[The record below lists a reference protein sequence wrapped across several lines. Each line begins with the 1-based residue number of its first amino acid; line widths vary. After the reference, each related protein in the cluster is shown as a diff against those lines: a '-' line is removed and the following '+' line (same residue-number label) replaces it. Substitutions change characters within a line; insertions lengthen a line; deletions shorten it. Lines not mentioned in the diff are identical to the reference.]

1 MLLIFR
7 NVKCIFSNI
16 LATTIERFSCTKIN
30 IEKTNC
36 MQFMFN
42 KQIYLGK
49 ITYSDVT
56 RR

>member
-16 LATTIERFSCTKIN
+16 LATTIERFLCTKIN